1 MPLLERDDSVLVVI
15 DAQVG
20 FSGASDADAER
31 AAQSRAVAAWL
42 AAVATVL
49 GIPAV
54 VTEEDAATRGRTDPA
69 IATALPAGTQVF
81 DKRVFGLAGEP
92 AIVSAIEKTQRRT
105 AVLVGAET
113 DVCVAHSAIEL
124 QDLGWRDVVVSDAT
138 FSPVPMHERGL
149 DQLRDAGIA
158 VRHAKG
164 VYYDWVRTLATARAF
179 EAEHP
184 ELASPPG
191 FSL

>member
-1 MPLLERDDSVLVVI
+1 MPLLERDDSVLIVI
-15 DAQVG
+15 DAQSG
-20 FSGASDADAER
+20 FSGADDADREAAER
-31 AAQSRAVAAWL
+31 SRAVAAWL
-42 AAVATVL
+42 AGVATVL

-54 VTEEDAATRGRTDPA
+54 VTEEDAAANGPTDPA
-69 IATALPAGTQVF
+69 IAAALPDGTPVF
-81 DKRVFGLAGEP
+81 DKAVFGLTGEP
-92 AIVSAIEKTQRRT
+92 AIVTALDALDRRT

-113 DVCVAHSAIEL
+113 DVCVAHSAIGL
-124 QDLGWRDVVVSDAT
+124 QDLGWGVVVVSDAT
-138 FSPVPMHERGL
+138 FSPGAMHERGL

-179 EAEHP
+179 ESEHP

>member
-1 MPLLERDDSVLVVI
+1 MPVLERDDSVLIVI
-15 DAQVG
+15 DAQSG
-20 FSGASDADAER
+20 FSGADDADREAAER
-31 AAQSRAVAAWL
+31 SRAVAAWL
-42 AAVATVL
+42 AGVASVL

-54 VTEEDAATRGRTDPA
+54 VTEEDAAANGPTDPA
-69 IATALPAGTQVF
+69 IAAALPDGTPVF
-81 DKRVFGLAGEP
+81 DKGVYGLTGEP
-92 AIVSAIEKTQRRT
+92 AIVTALDALDRRT

-113 DVCVAHSAIEL
+113 DVCVAHSAIGL
-124 QDLGWRDVVVSDAT
+124 QDLGWGVVVVSDAT
-138 FSPVPMHERGL
+138 FSPGAMHGLGL

-179 EAEHP
+179 ESEHP